1 MGAVARSSR
10 RRAPLGSRSQRIS
23 GPGSLASV
31 VHAAGCRAA
40 GLLAIAR
47 HRDLGEVVAPRA
59 TALMTLPS
67 LNGVVGSGIA
77 RNLKRLGRRDQA
89 RSQIGTSLRPRRT
102 GRDGFPSSGSP
113 VLSLALS
120 CFAVFGVLGGSSD
133 VLLRRLRLLLGQPAM
148 ASGLLRFASGLE
160 EISCVGL
167 GLGCALG
174 HLRCML
180 VRSPASRFFRATA
193 IAQIIL
199 RVPRGWDSREVA
211 RRGRRREM
219 SGETLRAWSQVQ
231 DGQEHRGHQPGHAP
245 ETHGYA
251 ARSV

>member
-1 MGAVARSSR
+1 VGAVARSSR

-40 GLLAIAR
+40 ELLAIAR

-167 GLGCALG
+167 GLGW
-174 HLRCML
+174 
-180 VRSPASRFFRATA
+180 RSGTFDACSY
-193 IAQIIL
+193 
-199 RVPRGWDSREVA
+199 VA
-211 RRGRRREM
+211 RRRGSSELRPLRR
-219 SGETLRAWSQVQ
+219 SS
-231 DGQEHRGHQPGHAP
+231 
-245 ETHGYA
+245 
-251 ARSV
+251 SVSRVGGIVGKSPVVGGVVR